1 MRELTVKKEE
11 AKQRF
16 DKYLVR
22 YLQNTGIG
30 FIYRMLRKKN
40 ITLNGKKAKGNE
52 VLKEGDIIRLF
63 LSDETVYKF
72 QNGRFEDQFPVAD
85 HMKVIFENNEILAVN
100 KPAGMLSQKAE
111 SKDVSANEYVL
122 GYLISSG
129 QMTTDDFYSYRP
141 GICNRLDRNTSGVL
155 LAAKTLPA
163 ARLMSDL
170 IKTHSLEKYYLTIV
184 QGVIK
189 TKCQVSAYIKK
200 DPSANKVQVKPFY
213 FDGSQKIETAY
224 DPVISH
230 NDLTFL
236 RVRLITGKTH
246 QIRAHLAYLGH
257 PVIGD
262 IKYGNRKLDEYYKGT
277 YGLKHQLLHAH
288 QIYFPKQGEIPADL
302 SGVCIEAPLPDLFF
316 QILKD
321 NGLTDT
327 LTLNSEERT
336 RI

>member
-1 MRELTVKKEE
+1 MYFIDYSTLEEKIFNNVRKYFEKLTPIASDDYNNAFSDVIAQYGCGGE
-11 AKQRF
+11 
-16 DKYLVR
+16 DYL
-22 YLQNTGIG
+22 I
-30 FIYRMLRKKN
+30 
-40 ITLNGKKAKGNE
+40 
-52 VLKEGDIIRLF
+52 
-63 LSDETVYKF
+63 
-72 QNGRFEDQFPVAD
+72 
-85 HMKVIFENNEILAVN
+85 
-100 KPAGMLSQKAE
+100 AE
-111 SKDVSANEYVL
+111 SL
-122 GYLISSG
+122 
-129 QMTTDDFYSYRP
+129 F
-141 GICNRLDRNTSGVL
+141 
-155 LAAKTLPA
+155 
-163 ARLMSDL
+163 SDL